1 VPEAVLSLNLEGVI
15 VRSPRLRAILNDNIV
30 FAPFSAQITHPSA
43 YSAAHYNLLVPLG
56 DGSPLPL
63 AGWSS
68 LDRVR
73 IRIQATL
80 NPSEPF
86 IDLIEGYCDTVQIH
100 AVARF
105 VILEGRDLSATLLD
119 KKTPADFQ
127 NLTSSEI
134 VSFLADQHGLTAI
147 TSDTTGFAGRQ
158 YGDNT
163 NLITLAQYAKL
174 TSDWDIVVALA
185 HAQNYDLFVA
195 GSSLYFQPGTNAS
208 QPPQNIFYRD
218 LTDLRMRRMLPLS
231 GGVKVIVSSWN
242 SAAGTAVSA
251 TTDSPPTTNPGSSP
265 QSAARIYTVIQP
277 NLASSTAG
285 ALAAQL
291 AQSIYRESMSIQ
303 FSMPGDT
310 SLDARRPILLIGSGT
325 LFDRLYKID
334 SIIRKFRSRSGYSQ
348 TVCATLM
355 PG

>member
-1 VPEAVLSLNLEGVI
+1 MPEAVLSLSLEGVI
-15 VRSPRLRAILNDNIV
+15 VRSPRLRAILNGDIV
-30 FAPFSAQITHPSA
+30 FAPFSAHITHHSA

-56 DGSPLPL
+56 DGSPLP
-63 AGWSS
+63 ATGWAS
-68 LDRVR
+68 LDRAR

-86 IDLIEGYCDTVQIH
+86 IDLIEGYCDTVQINP
-100 AVARF
+100 VAGF
-105 VILEGRDLSATLLD
+105 VCLEGRDLSAALLD

-134 VSFLADQHGLTAI
+134 VAFLADQHDLTAI
-147 TSDTTGFAGRQ
+147 TQDTTGFVGRQ
-158 YGDNT
+158 YADNT
-163 NLITLAQYAKL
+163 NLITLTQYAKL

-195 GSSLYFQPGTNAS
+195 GSCLYFQPGTNAS
-208 QPPQNIFYRD
+208 QAPQHIFYRD

-231 GGVKVIVSSWN
+231 GGVKVTVSSWN

-251 TTDSPPTTNPGSSP
+251 TTDSWSGTNPGSSP
-265 QSAARIYTVIQP
+265 QSAARAYTVIQP

-285 ALAAQL
+285 TLATQL

-303 FSMPGDT
+303 FSMPGDI
-310 SLDARRPILLIGSGT
+310 SLNARSPILLSGSGT
-325 LFDRLYKID
+325 MFDRLYKID
-334 SIIRKFRSRSGYSQ
+334 SIVRQFRSRSGYSQ